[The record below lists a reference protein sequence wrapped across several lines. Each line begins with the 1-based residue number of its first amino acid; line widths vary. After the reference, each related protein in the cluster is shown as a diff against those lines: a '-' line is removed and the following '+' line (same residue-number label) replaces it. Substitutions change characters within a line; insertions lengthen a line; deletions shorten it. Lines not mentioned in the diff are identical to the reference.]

1 MTSLIYISART
12 DGSWKIGVYCWP
24 RWIATGS
31 LTWLEMLTYLGCLSR
46 IFCLQCFRCVGDKQD
61 CFKIYLPDLL
71 LVSVSYLIWE
81 PVLIGVLWG
90 LLRWRRL
97 RWRNGDHPK
106 QIKVRLNGPSCR
118 QLRGHRCQSA
128 EHYLVFCKVLI
139 ESFSLTF
146 VINFKLL

>member
-1 MTSLIYISART
+1 M
-12 DGSWKIGVYCWP
+12 
-24 RWIATGS
+24 
-31 LTWLEMLTYLGCLSR
+31 
-46 IFCLQCFRCVGDKQD
+46 GDKQD

-71 LVSVSYLIWE
+71 LVSVKLFDLEARANWCSL
-81 PVLIGVLWG
+81 GVVEMKQ
-90 LLRWRRL
+90 R

>member
-1 MTSLIYISART
+1 MYAKKGTREPVNKKKVWT
-12 DGSWKIGVYCWP
+12 RVWP
-24 RWIATGS
+24 PQVWNFPLFFFTGS

-46 IFCLQCFRCVGDKQD
+46 IFCLQCFRCVGVKQD

-118 QLRGHRCQSA
+118 QLRPRAGDTGARVQNITW
-128 EHYLVFCKVLI
+128 YFVKFWLNPLV
-139 ESFSLTF
+139 
-146 VINFKLL
+146 